1 MSRLQHRFIAGVRA
15 DASVEYAIQGSRRV
29 RWQDLHLGQ
38 GELDG
43 ACGLCCTLQ
52 SAMILAGADRQEV
65 EEISSA
71 KSGPLH
77 ALWNLAR
84 STYFKGINSKGIQ
97 AYIACFKP
105 QLRSKTIEGSNT
117 KELVKEIVEAIEA
130 GHVPILGIENRHIQH
145 WTLVVGVERESGK
158 NKALALLC
166 LDASNP
172 RPPWGVVF
180 NARCGLQPTDYG
192 KNRKPKKYS
201 LRYAGVDGGLLK
213 VRLGGLVIV
222 SRGLAAVK

>member
-1 MSRLQHRFIAGVRA
+1 MLKLQHRFIAGVRA
-15 DASVEYAIQGSRRV
+15 DTSLEYAIQGSRRL
-29 RWQDLHLGQ
+29 RWSDLHLAQ

-52 SAMILAGADRQEV
+52 SAMILAGIGRQDV

-71 KSGPLH
+71 RSGPLQ

-84 STYFKGINSKGIQ
+84 STYFKGTDEKGIQ
-97 AYIACFKP
+97 AYIASFKS
-105 QLRSKTIEGSNT
+105 QLRSKTIKGSNT
-117 KELVKEIVEAIEA
+117 KELAKEIVEAIEA
-130 GHVPILGIENRHIQH
+130 GHVPILGIENSHIQH
-145 WTLVVGVERESGK
+145 WTLVIGYERECGK

-172 RPPWGVVF
+172 RPPWGVAF
-180 NARCGLQPTDYG
+180 NARCSLQHSDYG

-201 LRYAGVDGGLLK
+201 LRYAGVDGGLFK
-213 VRLGGLVIV
+213 VRLNGLVIV
-222 SRGLAAVK
+222 SRSLTAVK